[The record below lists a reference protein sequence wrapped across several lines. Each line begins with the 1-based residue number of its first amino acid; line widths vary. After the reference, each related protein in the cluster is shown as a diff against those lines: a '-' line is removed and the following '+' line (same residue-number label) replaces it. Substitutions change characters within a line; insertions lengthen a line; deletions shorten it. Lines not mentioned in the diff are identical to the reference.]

1 MRRSEALQGVR
12 VIKFTSILSRCEAAV
27 LNQIDAMPPAERSA
41 LMPMT
46 DTRA

>member
-1 MRRSEALQGVR
+1 M
-12 VIKFTSILSRCEAAV
+12 IKFTSILSRCEAAK
-27 LNQIDAMPPAERSA
+27 LNQMGAMPPAQRSA